1 MINNDLVQD
10 AYDVVRESHDERE
23 SAYIILNSLA
33 ILGAKKVDVKH
44 ELDESSYA
52 SINKYKYPERLAS
65 FLQTTNERSIAW
77 QNLSFA
83 KLALS

>member
-1 MINNDLVQD
+1 MIKNDLVKE
-10 AYDVVRESHDERE
+10 AYEVVKKHHNESD

-33 ILGAKKVDVKH
+33 ILGAKKVNLQH
-44 ELDESSYA
+44 HLDETSFA

-65 FLQTTNERSIAW
+65 FLKTTNERSLAW